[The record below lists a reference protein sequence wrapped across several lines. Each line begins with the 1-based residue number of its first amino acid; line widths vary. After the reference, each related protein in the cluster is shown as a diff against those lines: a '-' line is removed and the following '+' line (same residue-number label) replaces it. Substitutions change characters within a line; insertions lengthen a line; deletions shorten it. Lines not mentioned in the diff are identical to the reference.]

1 MVPSAASESPHQLL
15 GRLRFLNEA
24 TGCLSRAEPLPAAL
38 CYVPREVQYKICKD
52 PSAPGLAS
60 ASGRSLLSV
69 CDNPAKAGVGSGSGG
84 RKCPGRGTIELR
96 KGSCIRASG
105 EEYCNGHGLWVK
117 LTRVSERASASPGE
131 GQAPGRPVVEI
142 SQRRGILELLSGRD
156 LIPSRASKA
165 PCLLHV

>member
-15 GRLRFLNEA
+15 GRLRFLTEA
-24 TGCLSRAEPLPAAL
+24 IGCLSRAEPLPAAL

-52 PSAPGLAS
+52 PSGPGLGS

-69 CDNPAKAGVGSGSGG
+69 WDNPGKAGVASGAGG
-84 RKCPGRGTIELR
+84 RKGPGRGTIELR

-117 LTRVSERASASPGE
+117 LARVSKRGGAQRCIYGA
-131 GQAPGRPVVEI
+131 GR
-142 SQRRGILELLSGRD
+142 LSRFKPH
-156 LIPSRASKA
+156 LPR
-165 PCLLHV
+165 P